1 MRIGSQRRM
10 REFGKS
16 VIRSTRLESETAKV
30 ASQIS
35 NKSARLRPR
44 TSKVGSL
51 SKGHDAKCEIG
62 CE

>member
-1 MRIGSQRRM
+1 MRNGSQRRM

-16 VIRSTRLESETAKV
+16 VRSTRLESETAKV